1 MTTPQRQRRV
11 LGVVAPS
18 VDAVPVSWTL
28 IVNGYCHL
36 CDDMR
41 RALAPYLQRADFAL
55 QEWDIDEHPELEAR
69 WGEKVPVLL
78 YGDVEVCFY
87 HLDVARLEA
96 LLAGENMS

>member
-11 LGVVAPS
+11 LGVVALP
-18 VDAVPVSWTL
+18 VDAVPASWTL

-41 RALAPYLQRADFAL
+41 LALAPYRQRPGFVL
-55 QEWDIDEHPELEAR
+55 QEWDIDDHPELEAR

-96 LLAGENMS
+96 LLAGEIMS